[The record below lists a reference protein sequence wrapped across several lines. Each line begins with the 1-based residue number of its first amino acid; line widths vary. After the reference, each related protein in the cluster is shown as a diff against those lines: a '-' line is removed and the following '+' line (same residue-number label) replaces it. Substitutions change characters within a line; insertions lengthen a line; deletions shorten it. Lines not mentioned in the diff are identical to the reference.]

1 MGVLLTNFKWGNL
14 IEMPS
19 REILVETDSTLK
31 VITVDERVVVVEY
44 EESLCLES
52 SGTVN
57 V

>member
-1 MGVLLTNFKWGNL
+1 
-14 IEMPS
+14 MPS
-19 REILVETDSTLK
+19 REILVETNSTLK
-31 VITVDERVVVVEY
+31 VITVDEKVVAVEY